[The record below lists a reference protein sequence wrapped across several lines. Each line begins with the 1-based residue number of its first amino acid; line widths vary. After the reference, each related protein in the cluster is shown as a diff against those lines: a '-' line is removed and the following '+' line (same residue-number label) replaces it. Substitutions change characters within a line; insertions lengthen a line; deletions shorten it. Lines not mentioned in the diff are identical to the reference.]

1 MIINFLIIIQGIMKK
16 IDIIT
21 KAMTSGGAERVIAQ
35 LANYFT
41 EQNVGCR
48 IVTTD
53 KREVMYPLDEKVKVV
68 AIGKK
73 SNNKAIDRVLRYK
86 KIRSVIQEN
95 KPDVVLTMP
104 EDTGIYAI
112 LALIGTGIP
121 VYVSERNNPWV
132 MPNVKITRFLRKI
145 AYPFA
150 KGIIF
155 QTEMA
160 KSFFP
165 QHIQKKGVV
174 LQNPV
179 DAKRI
184 PEPYIGERK
193 KVFVAV
199 GRLEAQK
206 NFPMLIKAFSE
217 FHKEEKEYK
226 LVIYGEG
233 RERSNIESMVRQ
245 LHLENAV
252 KLPGRNKDVLNCIKN
267 CAAFI
272 LSSDYEGMP
281 NALIEAMCMGMPVIS
296 TDCPSGG
303 PRELIHNG
311 ENGLL
316 IGVNNVDDMK
326 KAMRQI
332 IDSKSKAFGENA
344 YLTGKKLTEP
354 SIFEEWRN
362 VLFFGKVE
370 EN

>member
-1 MIINFLIIIQGIMKK
+1 MKK

-21 KAMTSGGAERVIAQ
+21 RAMTSGGAERVIAQ

-41 EQNVGCR
+41 EKDISCR
-48 IVTTD
+48 IITTENG
-53 KREVMYPLDEKVKVV
+53 EVMYPLHEKIDIV

-73 SNNKAIDRVLRYK
+73 SNNKVIDRILRYK
-86 KIRSVIQEN
+86 TIRSVVQKN

-132 MPNVKITRFLRKI
+132 MPDVKITRLLRKV

-150 KGIIF
+150 QGIIF
-155 QTEMA
+155 QTQMA

-165 QHIQKKGVV
+165 QYIQKKGVV

-179 DAKRI
+179 DATRI

-193 KVFVAV
+193 KVFSAV
-199 GRLEAQK
+199 GRLEPQK
-206 NFPMLIKAFSE
+206 NFPMLIRAFSE
-217 FHKEEKEYK
+217 FHKREKDYK

-233 RERSNIESMVRQ
+233 RERINIENLIKE
-245 LHLENAV
+245 LHLENSV
-252 KLPGRNKDVLNCIKN
+252 SLPGRNKDVLNCIN
-267 CAAFI
+267 DCAAFI

-303 PRELIHNG
+303 PKEIIEN
-311 ENGLL
+311 EKNGLL
-316 IGVNNVDDMK
+316 IPVNDAQRMVQAMFNIIEDD
-326 KAMRQI
+326 RSCLLGQ
-332 IDSKSKAFGENA
+332 NA
-344 YLTGKKLTEP
+344 YKTGKHLMDA
-354 SIFEEWRN
+354 SIFTDWMNALIKE
-362 VLFFGKVE
+362 
-370 EN
+370 

>member
-1 MIINFLIIIQGIMKK
+1 MKK

-41 EQNVGCR
+41 EQNVSCR

-68 AIGKK
+68 GIGKT

-86 KIRSVIQEN
+86 KIRNVIQEN

-132 MPNVKITRFLRKI
+132 MPNVRITRFLRKL

-160 KSFFP
+160 KTFFP
-165 QHIQKKGVV
+165 EHIQKKGVV

-179 DAKRI
+179 DVTRI

-193 KVFVAV
+193 KVFAAV
-199 GRLEAQK
+199 GRLEPQK
-206 NFPMLIKAFSE
+206 NFSMLIKAFSE
-217 FHKEEKEYK
+217 FHKEEKDYQ
-226 LVIYGEG
+226 LIIYGEG
-233 RERSNIESMVRQ
+233 KERTNLEKLIKQ
-245 LHLENAV
+245 LNLEGSV
-252 KLPGRNKDVLNCIKN
+252 SLPGRNKDVLNAIN
-267 CAAFI
+267 DSAAFI

-316 IGVNNVDDMK
+316 IGVNNIESMK
-326 KAMRQI
+326 EAMIKI
-332 IDSKSKAFGENA
+332 IDGRSETLGKNA
-344 YLTGKKLTEP
+344 YLVGKELTNP
-354 SIFEEWRN
+354 HVFDEWKN
-362 VLFFGKVE
+362 ILFRM
-370 EN
+370 

>member
-1 MIINFLIIIQGIMKK
+1 MKK

-21 KAMTSGGAERVIAQ
+21 KAMISGGAERVIAQ
-35 LANYFT
+35 LANYFA
-41 EQNVGCR
+41 EQNIGCR
-48 IVTTD
+48 IITTD
-53 KREVMYPLDEKVKVV
+53 NREVMYPLNGKIEVV
-68 AIGKK
+68 VIGKK
-73 SNNKAIDRVLRYK
+73 SDNKEIDRILRYK
-86 KIRSVIQEN
+86 KIRSIVKEN

-112 LALIGTGIP
+112 LALVGTGIP

-132 MPNVKITRFLRKI
+132 MPNVKITRFLRKV

-150 KGIIF
+150 KGVIF

-165 QHIQKKGVV
+165 KCIQRKGVV

-179 DAKRI
+179 DAARI
-184 PEPYIGERK
+184 PESYIGERK
-193 KVFVAV
+193 KVFAAV
-199 GRLEAQK
+199 GRLEPQK
-206 NFPMLIKAFSE
+206 NFPMLIKAFSD

-233 RERSNIESMVRQ
+233 RERGNIEELIRQ
-245 LHLENAV
+245 LHLENV
-252 KLPGRNKDVLNCIKN
+252 VILPGRNKDVLNCIKD

-316 IGVNNVDDMK
+316 IEVNNVKDMK
-326 KAMRQI
+326 KAMQQI
-332 IDSKSKAFGENA
+332 IDGRSEALGKNA
-344 YLTGKKLTEP
+344 YLTGKNLMDP
-354 SIFEEWRN
+354 QIFEEWRT
-362 VLFFGKVE
+362 VLFGEKVE
-370 EN
+370 EK

>member
-1 MIINFLIIIQGIMKK
+1 MKK
-16 IDIIT
+16 INIIT

-35 LANYFT
+35 LSNYF
-41 EQNVGCR
+41 VDRSIACR
-48 IVTTD
+48 IITTENC
-53 KREVMYPLDEKVKVV
+53 EVMYPLDEKVELV

-73 SNNKAIDRVLRYK
+73 SNNKIIDRILRYK
-86 KIRSVIQEN
+86 AVRKLVLSN

-121 VYVSERNNPWV
+121 VFVSERNNPWV
-132 MPNVKITRFLRKI
+132 MPDVKITQFLRKV

-165 QHIQKKGVV
+165 ERIQEKGIV

-179 DAKRI
+179 DVSRI
-184 PEPYIGERK
+184 PAPYTGKRK

-199 GRLEAQK
+199 GRLEKQK
-206 NFPMLIKAFSE
+206 NFPMLIRAFSK
-217 FHKEEKEYK
+217 FYKKEKDYK

-233 RERSNIESMVRQ
+233 RERTNLESLIKQ
-245 LHLENAV
+245 LNLDGV
-252 KLPGRNKDVLNCIKN
+252 VLLPGRNRDVLNAIN
-267 CAAFI
+267 DASAFI
-272 LSSDYEGMP
+272 LPSDYEGMP

-303 PRELIHNG
+303 PRELIENQ
-311 ENGLL
+311 ENGIL
-316 IGVNNVDDMK
+316 IPVGDEDALVD
-326 KAMRQI
+326 ALYSI
-332 IDSKSKAFGENA
+332 ID
-344 YLTGKKLTEP
+344 LTLAEKMSNNSGKLRYSLTSV
-354 SIFEEWRN
+354 SIFENWEKY
-362 VLFFGKVE
+362 LFRE
-370 EN
+370 

>member
-1 MIINFLIIIQGIMKK
+1 MKK

-21 KAMTSGGAERVIAQ
+21 RAMTSGGAERVIAQ

-41 EQNVGCR
+41 EKDISCR
-48 IVTTD
+48 IITTENG
-53 KREVMYPLDEKVKVV
+53 EVMYPLHEKIDIV

-73 SNNKAIDRVLRYK
+73 SNNKVIDRILRYK
-86 KIRSVIQEN
+86 TIRSVVQKN
-95 KPDVVLTMP
+95 KADVVLTMP

-132 MPNVKITRFLRKI
+132 MPDVKITRLLRKV

-150 KGIIF
+150 QGIIF
-155 QTEMA
+155 QTQMA

-165 QHIQKKGVV
+165 QYIQKKGVV

-179 DAKRI
+179 DATRI

-193 KVFVAV
+193 KVFSAV
-199 GRLEAQK
+199 GRLEPQK
-206 NFPMLIKAFSE
+206 NFPMLIRAFSE
-217 FHKEEKEYK
+217 FHKREKDYK

-233 RERSNIESMVRQ
+233 RERINIENLIKE
-245 LHLENAV
+245 LHLENSV
-252 KLPGRNKDVLNCIKN
+252 SLPGRNKDVLNCIN
-267 CAAFI
+267 DCAAFI

-303 PRELIHNG
+303 PREIIEN
-311 ENGLL
+311 EKNGLL
-316 IGVNNVDDMK
+316 IPVNDELRMTQ
-326 KAMRQI
+326 AMFNI
-332 IDSKSKAFGENA
+332 IKDGNSCLLGQNA
-344 YLTGKKLTEP
+344 YKTGKHLMDA
-354 SIFEEWRN
+354 SVFEDWKN
-362 VLFFGKVE
+362 VLINE
-370 EN
+370 

>member
-1 MIINFLIIIQGIMKK
+1 MKK

-21 KAMTSGGAERVIAQ
+21 RAMTSGGAERVIAQ

-41 EQNVGCR
+41 EKDISCR
-48 IVTTD
+48 IITTENG
-53 KREVMYPLDEKVKVV
+53 EVMYPLHEKIDIV

-73 SNNKAIDRVLRYK
+73 SNNKVIDRILRYK
-86 KIRSVIQEN
+86 TIRIVVQKN

-112 LALIGTGIP
+112 LALIGTGIQ

-132 MPNVKITRFLRKI
+132 MPDVKITRLLRKV

-150 KGIIF
+150 QGIIF
-155 QTEMA
+155 QTQMA

-165 QHIQKKGVV
+165 QYIQKKGVV

-179 DAKRI
+179 DATRI

-193 KVFVAV
+193 KVFSAV
-199 GRLEAQK
+199 GRLEPQK
-206 NFPMLIKAFSE
+206 NFPMLIRAFSE
-217 FHKEEKEYK
+217 FHKREKDYK

-233 RERSNIESMVRQ
+233 RERINIENLIKE
-245 LHLENAV
+245 LHLENSV
-252 KLPGRNKDVLNCIKN
+252 SLPGRNKDVLNCIN
-267 CAAFI
+267 DCAAFI

-303 PRELIHNG
+303 PREIIEN
-311 ENGLL
+311 EKNGLL
-316 IGVNNVDDMK
+316 IPVNDELRMTQ
-326 KAMRQI
+326 AMFNI
-332 IDSKSKAFGENA
+332 IKDGDSCLLGQNA
-344 YLTGKKLTEP
+344 YKIGKHLMDA
-354 SIFEEWRN
+354 SVFEDWKN
-362 VLFFGKVE
+362 VLINE
-370 EN
+370 

>member
-1 MIINFLIIIQGIMKK
+1 MKK

-41 EQNVGCR
+41 EQNVSCR

-53 KREVMYPLDEKVKVV
+53 KREVIYPLDEKVKVV

-73 SNNKAIDRVLRYK
+73 SDNKAIDRVLRYK

-132 MPNVKITRFLRKI
+132 MPNVKITRFLRKL

-160 KSFFP
+160 KSFFSE
-165 QHIQKKGVV
+165 HIQKKGVV

-179 DAKRI
+179 DATRI
-184 PEPYIGERK
+184 PEPYTGERK
-193 KVFVAV
+193 KVFAAV
-199 GRLEAQK
+199 GRLELQK
-206 NFPMLIKAFSE
+206 NFQMLIKAFSE
-217 FHKEEKEYK
+217 FHKEEKDYQ
-226 LVIYGEG
+226 LIIYGEG
-233 RERSNIESMVRQ
+233 KERTNLEKLIKQ
-245 LHLENAV
+245 LNLEGSV
-252 KLPGRNKDVLNCIKN
+252 SLPGRNKDVLNAIN
-267 CAAFI
+267 DSAAFI

-303 PRELIHNG
+303 PRELIRNG

-316 IGVNNVDDMK
+316 IDVNDVEGME
-326 KAMRQI
+326 KAMKQLVIGR
-332 IDSKSKAFGENA
+332 GETLGKNA
-344 YLTGKKLTEP
+344 YLTGKKLTDP
-354 SIFEEWRN
+354 YIFEEWKN
-362 VLFFGKVE
+362 VLFRV
-370 EN
+370 

>member
-1 MIINFLIIIQGIMKK
+1 
-16 IDIIT
+16 
-21 KAMTSGGAERVIAQ
+21 MTSGGAERVIAQ

-41 EQNVGCR
+41 EKDISCR
-48 IVTTD
+48 IITTENG
-53 KREVMYPLDEKVKVV
+53 EVMYPLHEKIDIV

-73 SNNKAIDRVLRYK
+73 SNNKVIDRILRYK
-86 KIRSVIQEN
+86 TIRIVVQKN

-132 MPNVKITRFLRKI
+132 MPDVKITRLLRKV

-150 KGIIF
+150 QGIIF
-155 QTEMA
+155 QTQMA

-165 QHIQKKGVV
+165 QYIQKKGVV

-179 DAKRI
+179 DATRI

-193 KVFVAV
+193 KVFSAV
-199 GRLEAQK
+199 GRLEPQK
-206 NFPMLIKAFSE
+206 NFPMLIRAFSE
-217 FHKEEKEYK
+217 FHKREKDYK

-233 RERSNIESMVRQ
+233 RERINIENLIKE
-245 LHLENAV
+245 LHLENSV
-252 KLPGRNKDVLNCIKN
+252 SLPGRNKDVLNCIN
-267 CAAFI
+267 DCAAFI

-303 PRELIHNG
+303 PREIIEN
-311 ENGLL
+311 EKNGLL
-316 IGVNNVDDMK
+316 IPVNDELRMTQ
-326 KAMRQI
+326 AMFNI
-332 IDSKSKAFGENA
+332 IKDGDSCLLGQNA
-344 YLTGKKLTEP
+344 YKIGKHLMDA
-354 SIFEEWRN
+354 SVFEDWKN
-362 VLFFGKVE
+362 VLINE
-370 EN
+370 

>member
-1 MIINFLIIIQGIMKK
+1 MKDAENSK
-16 IDIIT
+16 NIDIVT
-21 KAMTSGGAERVIAQ
+21 RSMTSGGAERVIAQ
-35 LANYFT
+35 LANYFV
-41 EQNVGCR
+41 QQGIKCR
-48 IVTTD
+48 IITTD
-53 KREVMYPLDEKVKVV
+53 QSEIMYPLDNRITIT

-73 SNNKAIDRVLRYK
+73 ANSKILDRIIRYK
-86 KIRSVIQEN
+86 LLRNMILLN

-132 MPNVKITRFLRKI
+132 MPNVKITRLLRKV

-155 QTEMA
+155 QTKMA
-160 KSFFP
+160 ESFFP
-165 QHIQKKGVV
+165 QYIQKKGIV

-179 DAKRI
+179 EATRI
-184 PEPYIGERK
+184 PKPYIGERK
-193 KVFVAV
+193 KVFAAV
-199 GRLEAQK
+199 GRLEPQK

-217 FHKEEKEYK
+217 FHKEEEDYK

-233 RERSNIESMVRQ
+233 RERSNIENLIKE
-245 LHLENAV
+245 LHLENFV
-252 KLPGRNKDVLNCIKN
+252 SLPGRNKDVLNCINN

-303 PRELIHNG
+303 PKEIIEN
-311 ENGLL
+311 EKNGLL
-316 IGVNNVDDMK
+316 IPVNDTQRMTQAMFNIIKDD
-326 KAMRQI
+326 
-332 IDSKSKAFGENA
+332 KSRLLGQNA
-344 YLTGKKLTEP
+344 YKTGKHLMDT
-354 SIFEEWRN
+354 SVFTDWMN
-362 VLFFGKVE
+362 VLIKE
-370 EN
+370 

>member
-1 MIINFLIIIQGIMKK
+1 MKK

-41 EQNVGCR
+41 EQNVSCR

-73 SNNKAIDRVLRYK
+73 SDNKAIDRVLRYK

-132 MPNVKITRFLRKI
+132 MPNVKITRFLRKL

-160 KSFFP
+160 KSFFSE
-165 QHIQKKGVV
+165 HIQKKGVV
-174 LQNPV
+174 LQNSV
-179 DAKRI
+179 DATRI
-184 PEPYIGERK
+184 PEPYTGERK
-193 KVFVAV
+193 KVFAAV
-199 GRLEAQK
+199 GRLEPQK

-217 FHKEEKEYK
+217 FHKEEKDYQ
-226 LVIYGEG
+226 LIIYGEG
-233 RERSNIESMVRQ
+233 KERTNLEKLIKQ
-245 LHLENAV
+245 LNLEGSV
-252 KLPGRNKDVLNCIKN
+252 SLPGRNKDVLNAIN
-267 CAAFI
+267 DSAAFI

-303 PRELIHNG
+303 PRELIRNG

-316 IGVNNVDDMK
+316 IDVNDVEGMK
-326 KAMRQI
+326 KAMKQLVIGR
-332 IDSKSKAFGENA
+332 GETLGKNA
-344 YLTGKKLTEP
+344 YLTGKKLTDP
-354 SIFEEWRN
+354 YIFEEWKN
-362 VLFFGKVE
+362 VLFRV
-370 EN
+370 